1 LPAAWDVTVTD
12 PNNTPEKGG
21 LSYRDAGVDIDA
33 MNSALGEI
41 RQLAK
46 STQTPGV
53 LAGIGGFGGLFS
65 ASGFDEPVMVASV
78 DGVGTKLRVALEAG
92 VHDTIGADLVNHCI
106 DDILVQGAVPL
117 FFMDYFATGGL
128 ETKVLV
134 DVVRG
139 MSRACREADCA
150 LLGGETAEMP
160 GFYPPGDYDVA
171 GFIVGMV
178 ERKRLIT
185 GAAIRPGDRLLG
197 LSSRGLHTHG
207 YSLARKILF
216 EVRGLDIHDP
226 LPGVGA
232 TAAEALLAVHRCYLP
247 VLRDLVSAG
256 RIQGMAHITGGG
268 FVENL
273 PRVLPADC
281 DARIQRGAW
290 MVPELFKLLAEW
302 GGVAREEMERTFNM
316 GIGMILMVRP
326 DDADSVT
333 EHLHGLGETVH
344 AMGEIEAGSGR
355 VRMSGDH
362 A

>member
-1 LPAAWDVTVTD
+1 MNDRRDQA
-12 PNNTPEKGG
+12 EQGG

-33 MNSALGEI
+33 MNVALGEI

-46 STQTPGV
+46 TTRTPGV
-53 LAGIGGFGGLFS
+53 LAGIGGFGGLFRS
-65 ASGFDEPVMVASV
+65 SGFEEPVMVASV

-128 ETKVLV
+128 EPPVLV

-139 MSRACREADCA
+139 MSRACREAECA

-185 GAAIRPGDRLLG
+185 GEAIRPGDRLLG
-197 LSSRGLHTHG
+197 LSSSGLHTNG

-216 EVRGLDIHDP
+216 EVRGMGVHDP
-226 LPGVGA
+226 LPGVGK
-232 TAAEALLAVHRCYLP
+232 TAAEALLAIHRCYLP
-247 VLRDLVSAG
+247 LLRDLVSAG

-281 DARIQRGAW
+281 DARINRGTW
-290 MVPELFKLLAEW
+290 KVPELFNLLGTW

-316 GIGMILMVRP
+316 GIGMVLMVRP
-326 DDADSVT
+326 DEAQAVT
-333 EHLHGLGETVH
+333 QHLNGMGETVH
-344 AMGEIEAGSGR
+344 EMGEIEAGSGR
-355 VRMSGDH
+355 VQMSGDH